1 MESQFLESFV
11 SVVKY
16 GSIAEAARR
25 LDITAAAL
33 ALRVH
38 ALENEFGA
46 PLLQRSGRTVVPTE
60 AGARVLTRAQAVLRD
75 IHELRMLATN
85 ACMTGQLRI
94 GAIAS
99 ATVDL
104 LPRALANFSVD
115 QPRTDVF
122 VQSGVSSG
130 LYTQVCDGELDAALI
145 VEPHFEIPKTCDWIT
160 FEVQPLVLLTAA
172 QLSVTDPH
180 LTLIDQPMVRHDRN
194 QWSGR
199 IADDYLRHSGII
211 PTVRYE
217 VDSFVAVAVLVRDG
231 LGVALIPDCASNLL
245 ASLAL
250 RKHALPL
257 DGFTRKIGL
266 LWSKAT
272 IRSRQIDSLIAAALS
287 AVHSDHV

>member
-1 MESQFLESFV
+1 MESLFLESFV

-25 LDITAAAL
+25 LNITSAAL

-60 AGARVLTRAQAVLRD
+60 AGARVLTRAHAVLRD
-75 IHELRMLATN
+75 IDALRMLATN
-85 ACMTGQLRI
+85 SCMTGQLRI
-94 GAIAS
+94 GVIAS

-104 LPRALANFSVD
+104 LPRALKKFAAD
-115 QPRTDVF
+115 QPHTDVF
-122 VQSGVSSG
+122 VQSGVSAG
-130 LYTQVCDGELDAALI
+130 LYTQVCEGELDAALI
-145 VEPHFEIPKTCDWIT
+145 VEPHFEIPKTCDWMT

-172 QLSVTDPH
+172 HLPVTDPH
-180 LTLIDQPMVRHDRN
+180 QTLIDQPMVRHDRN

-199 IADDYLRHSGII
+199 VADDYLRHTGII

-217 VDSFVAVAVLVRDG
+217 VDSFVGVAMLVREG

-245 ASLAL
+245 GSLSL

-266 LWSKAT
+266 LWSTST
-272 IRSRQIDSLIAAALS
+272 IRIRQVDSLIVAARW
-287 AVHSDHV
+287 AVENGKA